1 MVIIINFFIQEVIL
15 ISMAIVRNQFV
26 NLELMVNQVTNL
38 VTNMADFVLSF
49 IKLINL
55 VNLKELQE
63 VELTI
68 KEVVIN
74 ILAIIF
80 MTISNQVI
88 RQEEEVEV
96 EEDQPL
102 LVFVFMKQFEE
113 EVEVVFL
120 IMVIIDMVEQKL
132 S

>member
-1 MVIIINFFIQEVIL
+1 
-15 ISMAIVRNQFV
+15 MAIVRNQFV

-74 ILAIIF
+74 IMAIIF